1 MRKECKKAL
10 KISDS
15 TLYDS
20 DLCDLM
26 RAGVLDLKSSGVVV
40 PGTVSFTETTAGITD
55 NSNLKDPL
63 VMRAIFSYVDWQ
75 FFRNA
80 DNADRRH
87 ENYEL
92 QKTQLMHASDYTNY
106 GGDSE

>member
-1 MRKECKKAL
+1 MLNECRTAL
-10 KISDS
+10 KINGT
-15 TLYDS
+15 TLYDA
-20 DLCDLM
+20 DLCGLM
-26 RAGVLDLKSSGVVV
+26 RAGAQDLATAGVVI

-55 NSNLKDPL
+55 NSTLKDPL

-80 DNADRRH
+80 QNADRRR

-92 QKTQLMHASDYTNY
+92 QKTQLMHASAYTDY
-106 GGDSE
+106 GGDGE